1 MEIKICGIRRDEDI
15 AAVNK
20 YKPDYIGFILS
31 PGYRRSVTVQTAAEL
46 CKKLDRGI
54 KTVGVFV
61 DALQDEVEKAADT
74 IGLFAVQLHGK
85 ENDEYI
91 ESLNVKCEIWK
102 AVQVRNGADI
112 DDIKGV
118 SRILLDKYDEHRAG
132 GTGKAFERSEVGRIK
147 AKSPVIL
154 AGGLDSKNVLDR
166 IKMFKPDG
174 VDVSSSVE
182 TDGFKDENKI
192 EEFIYK
198 VRAWENEQNR

>member
-1 MEIKICGIRRDEDI
+1 M
-15 AAVNK
+15 
-20 YKPDYIGFILS
+20 
-31 PGYRRSVTVQTAAEL
+31 
-46 CKKLDRGI
+46 
-54 KTVGVFV
+54 
-61 DALQDEVEKAADT
+61 
-74 IGLFAVQLHGK
+74 
-85 ENDEYI
+85 
-91 ESLNVKCEIWK
+91 
-102 AVQVRNGADI
+102 
-112 DDIKGV
+112 
-118 SRILLDKYDEHRAG
+118 LDKYDEHRAG
-132 GTGKAFERSEVGRIK
+132 GTGKAFERSELGRIK